1 MLQYIKDYGRYV
13 EITGFRNVRFSD
25 AEAFLKANRK
35 RTRSSINLQFFDAD
49 VVATREHLYFSV
61 LNALQA
67 FRSRTNLSKSLAV
80 ETMLYASA
88 QRQIKRAIEL
98 SGIKPQ
104 TTSMAVTVVG
114 EDPSEIR
121 ALLRRISRCVGGE
134 PDETVLELTEAKL
147 ERIKEA
153 FQIQTEEIKTV
164 KTNKGEEEAVVSLVI
179 ERVALLAT
187 QL

>member
-1 MLQYIKDYGRYV
+1 M
-13 EITGFRNVRFSD
+13 
-25 AEAFLKANRK
+25 
-35 RTRSSINLQFFDAD
+35 
-49 VVATREHLYFSV
+49 
-61 LNALQA
+61 
-67 FRSRTNLSKSLAV
+67 

-88 QRQIKRAIEL
+88 QRQIKRAIEFC
-98 SGIKPQ
+98 GVKPQ

-121 ALLRRISRCVGGE
+121 ELLRQISRCVGGE
-134 PDETVLELTEAKL
+134 PDEAVLELSRKL

-164 KTNKGEEEAVVSLVI
+164 KTDGEEEAVVSLVI